1 MDMTSSRA
9 GQEIAPRSV
18 ATTLSQR
25 RPTVLIVDDE
35 LLIRHSLG
43 RLLEHAGYDVVSV
56 ADPETAMKRIRR
68 SVVDAVILDIR
79 LAAGRSGLEV
89 LEAISLD
96 EEFAALPVIVFTG
109 VYLLTPAEE
118 TLIHRHHAHLFYK
131 PEVGPKL
138 LQQLDK
144 LTRRR
149 ADSGFGRNLTVS
161 RDGWKRVGRTTP
173 PGKKK

>member
-1 MDMTSSRA
+1 MVITSSSTDN
-9 GQEIAPRSV
+9 ETAPRSV
-18 ATTLSQR
+18 ATTPSQR

-43 RLLEHAGYDVVSV
+43 RFLEHAGYDVVSV

-68 SVVDAVILDIR
+68 LPVHAVILDIR

-109 VYLLTPAEE
+109 VYLLTSAEE
-118 TLIHRHHAHLFYK
+118 ALIHRHHAHLFYK

-138 LQQLDK
+138 LQQLDT

-149 ADSGFGRNLTVS
+149 SDSGAI
-161 RDGWKRVGRTTP
+161 
-173 PGKKK
+173 